1 MLCKIKSKQNSLS
14 FFCLAVTN
22 IHPMHV
28 FKTWNLKYCFTAL
41 NSISETIEAISNF
54 SQNKVEKNNA
64 ALQNLSSI
72 TVYELT

>member
-14 FFCLAVTN
+14 CFGLAVTN

-28 FKTWNLKYCFTAL
+28 FKTWNLKYCFTVL
-41 NSISETIEAISNF
+41 NSISETTEAIINF
-54 SQNKVEKNNA
+54 SQNKVKKNNA

-72 TVYELT
+72 TGYELT